1 MKLGH
6 IITAGLI
13 LGLTTFACSDKKE
26 SDKNE
31 KTKEEAAPL
40 VPTVSPKGLKIAFYY
55 SDSLKEGFT
64 YYKNEA
70 ARITK
75 KGQAFQNER
84 MSKQRSLEQKA
95 QNYEKYMR
103 EGTATGEQL
112 QTLENEI
119 MRMREQ
125 LMNMQQSRGAQLEK
139 ETNEAL
145 TVLGKKIEVA
155 GKKYCDKYGIDIL
168 LIHGQGGQINF
179 INDKMNVT
187 QSFIDFLNHEQEI
200 MDKDLGK

>member
-6 IITAGLI
+6 IIATGLV
-13 LGLTTFACSDKKE
+13 LGLTTFSCSDKKE
-26 SDKNE
+26 E
-31 KTKEEAAPL
+31 PKTKEEKAPE
-40 VPTVSPKGLKIAFYY
+40 VPVVHSNGLKIAFYY
-55 SDSLKEGFT
+55 SDSLKSGFT
-64 YYKNEA
+64 YYKNED

-75 KGQAFQNER
+75 KGEAFQNE
-84 MSKQRSLEQKA
+84 MMAKQRALEQKA

-103 EGTATGEQL
+103 EGTMTGAEM

-125 LMNMQQSRGAQLEK
+125 LMNQQQTRGAQLEK

-155 GKKYCDKYGIDIL
+155 GKKYCEKYGIDIL

-179 INDKMNVT
+179 INDQMNVT

-200 MDKDLGK
+200 MDRDLGK

>member
-6 IITAGLI
+6 IVAAGLI

-26 SDKNE
+26 EPKTQEE
-31 KTKEEAAPL
+31 KAPV
-40 VPTVSPKGLKIAFYY
+40 VPVVSSKGLKIAFYY

-64 YYKNEA
+64 YYKNED

-75 KGQAFQNER
+75 KGEAFQNE
-84 MSKQRSLEQKA
+84 MIAKQRVLEQKA

-103 EGTATGEQL
+103 EGTMRGEEL
-112 QTLENEI
+112 QVLENEI

-125 LMNMQQSRGAQLEK
+125 LMNQQQTRGAQLEK

-145 TVLGKKIEVA
+145 TVLSKKIEVA
-155 GKKYCDKYGIDIL
+155 GKKYCEKYGIDVL

-179 INDKMNVT
+179 INDRMNVT
-187 QSFIDFLNHEQEI
+187 RSFIDFLNHEQEA

>member
-1 MKLGH
+1 MKLGQV
-6 IITAGLI
+6 IAAGLI
-13 LGLTTFACSDKKE
+13 LGLTTFACSDK
-26 SDKNE
+26 NE
-31 KTKEEAAPL
+31 EAKTKEETPPV
-40 VPTVSPKGLKIAFYY
+40 VPTVDSKGLKIAFYY

-64 YYKNEA
+64 YYKNED

-75 KGQAFQNER
+75 KGEAFQNEL

-103 EGTATGEQL
+103 EGTMTGADMQS
-112 QTLENEI
+112 LENEI
-119 MRMREQ
+119 VRLREQ

-139 ETNEAL
+139 ETSEAL
-145 TVLGKKIEVA
+145 TVLSKKIEVA
-155 GKKYCDKYGIDIL
+155 GKKYCEKYGIDIL

-187 QSFIDFLNHEQEI
+187 RSFIDFLNHEQEM